1 MLIAFI
7 VLVNLIMLVMC
18 RHLICY
24 AMSKAS
30 GWVTAIP
37 LTYYRGGVMASAAS
51 LVGITNSL
59 VVHLA
64 KIS

>member
-1 MLIAFI
+1 MLVAFI
-7 VLVNLIMLVMC
+7 VLVNLILLIMG

-30 GWVTAIP
+30 GWVTSIPMSIYRNAI
-37 LTYYRGGVMASAAS
+37 MASVGG
-51 LVGITNSL
+51 LVYITNTV

-64 KIS
+64 QLS